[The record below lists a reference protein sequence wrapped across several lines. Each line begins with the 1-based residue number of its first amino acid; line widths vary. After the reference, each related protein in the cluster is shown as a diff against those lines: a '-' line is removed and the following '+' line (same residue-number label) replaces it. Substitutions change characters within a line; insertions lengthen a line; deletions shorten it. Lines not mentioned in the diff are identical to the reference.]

1 MFPHYQQY
9 FLHTRHSQKS
19 LWKNRDADILRRLF
33 EFIYAPMERNS
44 LYNTNQ
50 HYPWSFRLKQQWQ
63 KKRIGMFAK
72 TRKAN
77 KVVIKTRT
85 VVTILK
91 CCFSVFLNNY
101 SFKNSTYFFIK
112 LQQTKFPSFCCVIM
126 ASSSSLV
133 K

>member
-9 FLHTRHSQKS
+9 FLFILHTRHTQKS

-50 HYPWSFRLKQQWQ
+50 HYPRSFRLKQQWQ

-85 VVTILK
+85 IVTILK
-91 CCFSVFLNNY
+91 CYVFQCFSTIIHSKTLHIF
-101 SFKNSTYFFIK
+101 
-112 LQQTKFPSFCCVIM
+112 
-126 ASSSSLV
+126 SSSCNKSNFLLCV
-133 K
+133 VW

>member
-9 FLHTRHSQKS
+9 FLFILHTRHTQKS

-85 VVTILK
+85 IVTILK
-91 CCFSVFLNNY
+91 CYVFQCFSTIIHSKTLHIF
-101 SFKNSTYFFIK
+101 
-112 LQQTKFPSFCCVIM
+112 
-126 ASSSSLV
+126 SSSCNKSNFLLCV
-133 K
+133 VW